1 MHLCMES
8 VISDRSAADTPD
20 NIYFVP
26 INVRLCKFRRQ
37 CRQGYRGKTLRS
49 LLKAG
54 LTVAAV
60 FGALTGGVSA
70 QAQTPSLPDLLLNL
84 IESHDR
90 IKSAKNALD
99 AATSRIRVTRGAWF
113 PELEVDFNNGYQ
125 KRANPGTQDTTKR
138 FNETTVSVT
147 QLLWD
152 FGKSNSDIDIS
163 RKNRESAA
171 INLHRVRQDLV
182 LEGIVAYI
190 QVYSADRRLKLSRQ
204 SEDNIK
210 KQTELE
216 DARVAGGAGFST
228 DVLQAKT
235 ELAEAQSRRVVAEGT
250 LRNALSR
257 YHALYRD
264 MPRGIDQFKLPALPE
279 VLMPRTLEEAIEI
292 GLKENFQ
299 LRIDRLASDIAKD
312 TVSRTRQDLFYPE
325 LNAVVETSHEKNLD
339 GTIGQRNEQVA
350 KVELNFPFNLGFTSL
365 DSVDA
370 TRSDY
375 KASIDRAADTQ
386 RTIEEN
392 IRQAWADLETAR
404 QNHEVRT
411 AQIEIAAKFLELAR
425 EEREAGRRS
434 LLDVLSGETRLIN
447 AQSDAV
453 LTEVAIVQATFRLLN
468 AMGRLEVSAVEEK

>member
-1 MHLCMES
+1 MPKYGEG
-8 VISDRSAADTPD
+8 TW
-20 NIYFVP
+20 
-26 INVRLCKFRRQ
+26 
-37 CRQGYRGKTLRS
+37 GKTLHS

-54 LTVAAV
+54 FTFAV
-60 FGALTGGVSA
+60 IFGVSA
-70 QAQTPSLPDLLLNL
+70 WSAGARAQSLPDALLDL
-84 IESHDR
+84 IENHDR
-90 IKSAKNALD
+90 INAAKNSLN
-99 AATSRIRVTRGAWF
+99 AATSRIRETRGAWF
-113 PELEVDFNNGYQ
+113 PELEVDFNNGFQ
-125 KRANPGTQDTTKR
+125 KRANPGTQDTTKK
-138 FNETTVSVT
+138 FNETSLSVT

-152 FGKSNSDIDIS
+152 FGKTDTDIDIS

-171 INLHRVRQDLV
+171 INLNQVRQDLV

-190 QVYSADRRLKLSRQ
+190 QVYSANRRLALSRQ

-264 MPRGIDQFKLPALPE
+264 MPKGINEFRLPPVPK

-299 LRIDRLASDIAKD
+299 LRNARLSSDIAKD
-312 TVSRTRQDLFYPE
+312 SVTRTRQDLFFPE
-325 LNAVVETSHEKNLD
+325 LNAVVETSHERNLD
-339 GTIGQRNEQVA
+339 GTIGQRNAQAA
-350 KVELNFPFNLGFTSL
+350 KVELNFPFNLGFTAL
-365 DSVDA
+365 DSVSA
-370 TRSDY
+370 SSSDY

-386 RTIEEN
+386 RTIEET
-392 IRQAWADLETAR
+392 IRLAWADLETAR

-411 AQIEIAAKFLELAR
+411 AQVEIAAKFLELAR

-447 AQSDAV
+447 AQSDSV
-453 LTEVAIVQATFRLLN
+453 LTEVSIVQAAFRLLN
-468 AMGRLEVSAVEEK
+468 AMGRLEVSAVEAK

>member
-1 MHLCMES
+1 
-8 VISDRSAADTPD
+8 
-20 NIYFVP
+20 
-26 INVRLCKFRRQ
+26 
-37 CRQGYRGKTLRS
+37 LRS

-54 LTVAAV
+54 FTFAV
-60 FGALTGGVSA
+60 IFGVSA
-70 QAQTPSLPDLLLNL
+70 WSVGARAQSLPDVLLDL
-84 IESHDR
+84 IENHDR
-90 IKSAKNALD
+90 INAAKNSLD
-99 AATSRIRVTRGAWF
+99 AATSRIRETRGAWF
-113 PELEVDFNNGYQ
+113 PELEIDFNNGFQ
-125 KRANPGTQDTTKR
+125 KRGNPGTQDTTKK
-138 FNETTVSVT
+138 FNETSLSVT

-152 FGKSNSDIDIS
+152 FGKTDTDIGIS

-171 INLHRVRQDLV
+171 INLNQVRQDLI

-190 QVYSADRRLKLSRQ
+190 QVYSANRRLALSRQ

-264 MPRGIDQFKLPALPE
+264 MPKGINEFKLPPVPE
-279 VLMPRTLEEAIEI
+279 ILMPRTLEEAIEI

-299 LRIDRLASDIAKD
+299 LRNARLASDIAKD
-312 TVSRTRQDLFYPE
+312 SVTRTRQDLFFPE
-325 LNAVVETSHEKNLD
+325 LNAVVETSHERNLD
-339 GTIGQRNEQVA
+339 GTIGQRNAQAA
-350 KVELNFPFNLGFTSL
+350 KVELNFPFNLGFTAL
-365 DSVDA
+365 DSVSA
-370 TRSDY
+370 SSSDY

-392 IRQAWADLETAR
+392 IRLAWADLETAR
-404 QNHEVRT
+404 QNHDVRT

-447 AQSDAV
+447 AQSDSV
-453 LTEVAIVQATFRLLN
+453 LTEVSIVQATFRLLN
-468 AMGRLEVSAVEEK
+468 AMGRLEVSAVEAK

>member
-1 MHLCMES
+1 MH
-8 VISDRSAADTPD
+8 
-20 NIYFVP
+20 
-26 INVRLCKFRRQ
+26 
-37 CRQGYRGKTLRS
+37 S

-54 LTVAAV
+54 FTFAV
-60 FGALTGGVSA
+60 IFGVSA
-70 QAQTPSLPDLLLNL
+70 WSAGARAQSLPDALLDL
-84 IESHDR
+84 IENHDR
-90 IKSAKNALD
+90 INAAKNSLN
-99 AATSRIRVTRGAWF
+99 AATSRIRETRGAWF
-113 PELEVDFNNGYQ
+113 PELEIDINNGFQ
-125 KRANPGTQDTTKR
+125 KRANPGTQDTTKK
-138 FNETTVSVT
+138 FNETSLSVT

-152 FGKSNSDIDIS
+152 FGKTDTDIDIS
-163 RKNRESAA
+163 QKNRDSAA
-171 INLHRVRQDLV
+171 INLNQVRQDLV

-190 QVYSADRRLKLSRQ
+190 QVYSANRRLTLSRQ

-264 MPRGIDQFKLPALPE
+264 MPKGINEFSLPPVPE

-299 LRIDRLASDIAKD
+299 LRNARLASDIAKD
-312 TVSRTRQDLFYPE
+312 SVTRTRQDLFFPE
-325 LNAVVETSHEKNLD
+325 LNAVVETSHERNLD
-339 GTIGQRNEQVA
+339 GTIGQRNTQAA
-350 KVELNFPFNLGFTSL
+350 KVELNFPFNLGFTAL
-365 DSVDA
+365 DSVSA
-370 TRSDY
+370 SSSDY

-386 RTIEEN
+386 RTIEET
-392 IRQAWADLETAR
+392 IRLAWADLETAR

-411 AQIEIAAKFLELAR
+411 AQVEIAAKFLELAR

-447 AQSDAV
+447 AQSDSV
-453 LTEVAIVQATFRLLN
+453 LTEVSIVQAAFRLLN
-468 AMGRLEVSAVEEK
+468 AMGRLEVSAVEAK

>member
-1 MHLCMES
+1 MPKYGEG
-8 VISDRSAADTPD
+8 TW
-20 NIYFVP
+20 
-26 INVRLCKFRRQ
+26 
-37 CRQGYRGKTLRS
+37 GKTLHS

-54 LTVAAV
+54 FTFAV
-60 FGALTGGVSA
+60 IFGVSA
-70 QAQTPSLPDLLLNL
+70 WSAGARAQSLPDALLDL
-84 IESHDR
+84 IENHDR
-90 IKSAKNALD
+90 INAAKNSLN
-99 AATSRIRVTRGAWF
+99 AATSRIRETRGAWF
-113 PELEVDFNNGYQ
+113 PELEIDINNGFQ
-125 KRANPGTQDTTKR
+125 KRANPGTQDTTKK
-138 FNETTVSVT
+138 FNETSLSVT

-152 FGKSNSDIDIS
+152 FGKTDTDIDIS
-163 RKNRESAA
+163 QKNRDSAA
-171 INLHRVRQDLV
+171 INLNQVRQDLV

-190 QVYSADRRLKLSRQ
+190 QVYSANRRLTLSRQ

-264 MPRGIDQFKLPALPE
+264 MPKGINEFSLPPVPE

-299 LRIDRLASDIAKD
+299 LRNARLASDIAKD
-312 TVSRTRQDLFYPE
+312 SVTRTRQDLFFPE
-325 LNAVVETSHEKNLD
+325 LNAVVETSHERNLD
-339 GTIGQRNEQVA
+339 GTIGQRNAQAA
-350 KVELNFPFNLGFTSL
+350 KVELNFPFNLGFTAL
-365 DSVDA
+365 DSVSA
-370 TRSDY
+370 SSSDY

-386 RTIEEN
+386 RTIEET
-392 IRQAWADLETAR
+392 IRLAWADLETAR

-411 AQIEIAAKFLELAR
+411 AQVEIAAKFLELAR

-447 AQSDAV
+447 AQSDSV
-453 LTEVAIVQATFRLLN
+453 LTEVSIVQAAFRLLN
-468 AMGRLEVSAVEEK
+468 AMGRLEVSAVEAK

>member
-1 MHLCMES
+1 MPEYGEG
-8 VISDRSAADTPD
+8 I
-20 NIYFVP
+20 
-26 INVRLCKFRRQ
+26 
-37 CRQGYRGKTLRS
+37 RGKTLRS

-54 LTVAAV
+54 FTFAV
-60 FGALTGGVSA
+60 IFGVSA
-70 QAQTPSLPDLLLNL
+70 WSAGARAQSLPDVLLDL
-84 IESHDR
+84 IENHDR
-90 IKSAKNALD
+90 INAAKNSLD
-99 AATSRIRVTRGAWF
+99 AATSRIRETRGAWF
-113 PELEVDFNNGYQ
+113 PELEIDFNNGFQ
-125 KRANPGTQDTTKR
+125 KRGNPGTQDTTKK
-138 FNETTVSVT
+138 FNETSLSVT

-152 FGKSNSDIDIS
+152 FGKTDTDIGIS

-171 INLHRVRQDLV
+171 INLNQVRQDLV

-190 QVYSADRRLKLSRQ
+190 QVYSANRRLALSRQ

-264 MPRGIDQFKLPALPE
+264 MPKGINEFKLPPVPE

-299 LRIDRLASDIAKD
+299 LRNARLASDIAKD
-312 TVSRTRQDLFYPE
+312 SVTRTRQDLFFPE
-325 LNAVVETSHEKNLD
+325 LNAVVETSHERNLD
-339 GTIGQRNEQVA
+339 GTIGQRNAQAA
-350 KVELNFPFNLGFTSL
+350 KVELNFPFNLGFTAL
-365 DSVDA
+365 DSVSA
-370 TRSDY
+370 SSSDY

-386 RTIEEN
+386 RTVEEN
-392 IRQAWADLETAR
+392 IRLAWADLETAR
-404 QNHEVRT
+404 QNHDVRT
-411 AQIEIAAKFLELAR
+411 AQVEIAAKFLELAR

-447 AQSDAV
+447 AQSDSV
-453 LTEVAIVQATFRLLN
+453 LTEVSIVQATFRLLN
-468 AMGRLEVSAVEEK
+468 AMGRLEVSAVEAK

>member
-1 MHLCMES
+1 MH
-8 VISDRSAADTPD
+8 
-20 NIYFVP
+20 
-26 INVRLCKFRRQ
+26 
-37 CRQGYRGKTLRS
+37 S

-54 LTVAAV
+54 FTFAV
-60 FGALTGGVSA
+60 IFGVSA
-70 QAQTPSLPDLLLNL
+70 WSADTRAQSLPDALLDL
-84 IESHDR
+84 IENHDR
-90 IKSAKNALD
+90 INAAKNSLN
-99 AATSRIRVTRGAWF
+99 AATSRIRETRGAWF
-113 PELEVDFNNGYQ
+113 PELEIDINNGFQ
-125 KRANPGTQDTTKR
+125 KRANPGTQDTTKK
-138 FNETTVSVT
+138 FNETSLSVT

-152 FGKSNSDIDIS
+152 FGKTDTDIDIS

-171 INLHRVRQDLV
+171 INLNQVRQDLV

-190 QVYSADRRLKLSRQ
+190 QVYSANRRLTLSRQ

-264 MPRGIDQFKLPALPE
+264 MPKGVNEFRLPPVPE

-299 LRIDRLASDIAKD
+299 LRNARLASDIAKD
-312 TVSRTRQDLFYPE
+312 SVTRTRQDLFFPE
-325 LNAVVETSHEKNLD
+325 LNAVVETSHERNLD
-339 GTIGQRNEQVA
+339 GTIGQRNAQAA
-350 KVELNFPFNLGFTSL
+350 KVELNFPFNLGFTAL
-365 DSVDA
+365 DSVSA
-370 TRSDY
+370 SSSDY

-386 RTIEEN
+386 RTIEET
-392 IRQAWADLETAR
+392 IRLAWADLETAR

-411 AQIEIAAKFLELAR
+411 AQVEIAAKFLELAR

-447 AQSDAV
+447 AQSDSV
-453 LTEVAIVQATFRLLN
+453 LTEVSIVQAAFRLLN
-468 AMGRLEVSAVEEK
+468 AMGRLEVSAVEAK